1 MKRFAVIILVL
12 IVIYPI
18 YYTNFFQ
25 AHFVSDQ
32 YYKSIFES
40 PFDVSKKGERLLIP
54 IIFKYRTEYDLI
66 ISIPKNDKKC
76 FFSEKNTLKYKF
88 TSGGKILKEGV
99 TYSPSNASHYSASR
113 EGPLSAILLT
123 FNLPFHEA
131 EDGLV
136 LVLEVVKPLTS
147 FRKYS
152 GSIICTVEP
161 ALMN

>member
-1 MKRFAVIILVL
+1 MKRFVAIILVL
-12 IVIYPI
+12 IVIFSI

-40 PFDVSKKGERLLIP
+40 PFDVSKKGGRLLIP
-54 IIFKYRTEYDLI
+54 ISFKYRTKYDLI
-66 ISIPKNDKKC
+66 ISISKNDKRC
-76 FFSEKNTLKYKF
+76 FFSEKSPLNYRF
-88 TSGGKILKEGV
+88 TSRGKVLEEGV
-99 TYSPSNASHYSASR
+99 TYSPVNASHYCASS

-123 FNLPFHEA
+123 FDLPFPGA
-131 EDGLV
+131 EDDLV

-147 FRKYS
+147 FSKYS